1 MDNIFYGATKEQAI
15 SNAEKALNLSRK
27 YLIINILKEPKNK
40 TIYNILN
47 KKNVQIEVTVNEEKK
62 NFLQKLKLNKK
73 KRENRLTKDELEY
86 NKKIIISFLE
96 NLKKQ
101 NLSIDIDYTL
111 TEKNKDFNID
121 FETSNNALFIG
132 NKGSTINAMQT
143 YIQQLL
149 ILKCNPST
157 NVNIDSGNYKEK
169 RNDFILKLAEDTAFK
184 VRQTGEPVSL
194 EPMSSFERKMIHD
207 ILLNFPDLDT
217 KSEGKEPN
225 RHVII
230 FPAQL

>member
-15 SNAEKALNLSRK
+15 SNAEKTLNLSRK

-73 KRENRLTKDELEY
+73 KRENRLTEDELEY

>member
-1 MDNIFYGATKEQAI
+1 MNNIFYGATKEQAI

-47 KKNVQIEVTVNEEKK
+47 KKNVQIEVTINEEKK

-73 KRENRLTKDELEY
+73 KRENRLTEDELEY
-86 NKKIIISFLE
+86 NKEIIISFLE

-101 NLSIDIDYTL
+101 NLSINIDYKL
-111 TEKNKDFNID
+111 MEENKNFNIN

-149 ILKCNPST
+149 ILKCNPSANIT
-157 NVNIDSGNYKEK
+157 IDSGNYKEK
-169 RNDFILKLAEDTAFK
+169 RNNFLIKLAEDTAFK
-184 VRQTGEPVSL
+184 VRQTGEAISL